1 MDLTQYRNAVV
12 LHGYRLEKMIVER
25 NKLNAE
31 IERVADLIAANANFL
46 PEAERAERLQ
56 KLEQM
61 VAERPGFTDSVRNI
75 LRKNPSHWANAI
87 AVRDLLIA
95 DGYNMSRYSNPL
107 ASIHTIL
114 KRLTKADEVEAN
126 VLKDGDV
133 YYRWK
138 T

>member
-1 MDLTQYRNAVV
+1 VYKRQ
-12 LHGYRLEKMIVER
+12 
-25 NKLNAE
+25 
-31 IERVADLIAANANFL
+31 
-46 PEAERAERLQ
+46 
-56 KLEQM
+56 
-61 VAERPGFTDSVRNI
+61 
-75 LRKNPSHWANAI
+75 
-87 AVRDLLIA
+87 VRDLLIA

-114 KRLTKADEVEAN
+114 KRLTKADEVEAK